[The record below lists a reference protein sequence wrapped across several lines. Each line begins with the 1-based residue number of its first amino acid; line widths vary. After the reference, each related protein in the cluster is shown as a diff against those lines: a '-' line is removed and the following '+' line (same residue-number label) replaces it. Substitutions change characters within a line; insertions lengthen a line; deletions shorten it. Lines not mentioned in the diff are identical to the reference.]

1 MLTIPFSKTIT
12 DIRHFTTVNSRE
24 TARIWIEKN
33 LPSGSKIAIESYSP
47 FINPSKFR
55 VYGFGRI
62 IDHSPEWYVEQDF
75 NYLIFS
81 EGMFGRFYHDPQRY
95 RREISQY
102 DSFFERFTLVKI
114 FTDGDYEIRIYKI
127 K

>member
-1 MLTIPFSKTIT
+1 
-12 DIRHFTTVNSRE
+12 
-24 TARIWIEKN
+24 